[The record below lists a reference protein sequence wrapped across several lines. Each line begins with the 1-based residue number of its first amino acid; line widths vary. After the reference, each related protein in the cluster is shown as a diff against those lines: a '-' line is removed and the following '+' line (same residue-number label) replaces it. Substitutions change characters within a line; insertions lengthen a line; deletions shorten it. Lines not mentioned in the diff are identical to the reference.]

1 VRAAVRQDE
10 TRRLTALHSLD
21 LLDTPP
27 DERFERIARI
37 AREVAHTPMAAVSL
51 VDVYREWFK
60 ARIGPLPDEIEREV
74 SFGAHAILDP
84 DPMVVEDATL
94 DLRFFDNP
102 LVRFEPKVR
111 FYLACPIHSPGG
123 LPLGTLAVADTEPRQ
138 LDPGELAALVD
149 VAGLAER
156 ELGVLSLASLDE
168 ATGFLTRRG
177 LSFLARHAL
186 QRAERDGESISVVTI
201 ELLGHDTLRRR
212 FGSACGDA
220 ALVEVADTLRLT
232 LRGSD
237 VPARLRGPMFAV
249 LLPGTEAKEAT
260 AVAGRIAA
268 ELGERDRNGI
278 RPYELEVRIT
288 QATLEPNSETFT
300 LDALLALADATT

>member
-1 VRAAVRQDE
+1 MRAAIRQDE

-37 AREVAHTPMAAVSL
+37 AREVAHTPMAVVSL

-60 ARIGPLPDEIEREV
+60 TRIGPLPEELDREV
-74 SFGAHAILDP
+74 SFGAHAILDTE
-84 DPMVVEDATL
+84 PMIIEDASV

-102 LVRFEPKVR
+102 IVRFEPKVR
-111 FYLACPIHSPGG
+111 FYAACPIHSPGG
-123 LPLGTLAVADTEPRQ
+123 LPLGTLAVADTEARQ
-138 LDPGELAALVD
+138 LDESELAALVD

-156 ELGVLSLASLDE
+156 EIGVLSLASLDE
-168 ATGFLTRRG
+168 PTGFLTRRG

-186 QRAERDGESISVVTI
+186 QRAERDGEAISLVTV
-201 ELLGHDTLRRR
+201 ELLGHDVLRRQ
-212 FGSACGDA
+212 FGASAGDA

-249 LLPGTEAKEAT
+249 LLPGTERNEAA
-260 AVAGRIAA
+260 AVAARIAE
-268 ELGERDRNGI
+268 ELTERDKNGI
-278 RPYELEVRIT
+278 RPYGLEVHIA
-288 QATLEPNSETFT
+288 QATLDPNAETFT
-300 LDALLALADATT
+300 LDALLAQADSGS